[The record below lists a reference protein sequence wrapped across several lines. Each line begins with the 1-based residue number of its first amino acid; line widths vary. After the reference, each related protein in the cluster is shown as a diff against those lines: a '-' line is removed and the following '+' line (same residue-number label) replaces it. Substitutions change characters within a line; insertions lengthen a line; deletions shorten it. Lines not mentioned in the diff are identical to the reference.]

1 MQKFI
6 DKVFTDNSEDF
17 NELDPND
24 STDLFWKLYNDNLVS
39 DRVTFIDE
47 DFPDSYGWD
56 WYDLMMDAR
65 SKWWKDICE
74 IGERPYNIFFVKGDT
89 LLNYI
94 EWDLLYY
101 KLNND

>member
-47 DFPDSYGWD
+47 DFPDSYG
-56 WYDLMMDAR
+56 
-65 SKWWKDICE
+65 
-74 IGERPYNIFFVKGDT
+74 
-89 LLNYI
+89 
-94 EWDLLYY
+94 
-101 KLNND
+101 